1 MAIWKTLN
9 WELQRKPSYHGSNTV
24 SLTIKLLLI
33 ITIYI
38 IPISY
43 TSSWFQNKIT
53 VLNSRYVLMDK
64 LWNHSLHFPPYT
76 QVVPVL
82 EIRTEALIASLSA
95 VHRHRDQPKLTS
107 HWYGPIDKALIRMS
121 KNVLKC
127 HRWSF
132 LLARV
137 AFHWDSFF
145 RLSCLYF
152 CSTEIEINRTKS
164 EFFFF
169 FIVTSW
175 TGCCRFRTWS
185 RWRSVRRP
193 WRSPSRGW
201 SRCPRGRSCG
211 SPGTWSSVA

>member
-1 MAIWKTLN
+1 MALSLVIHSDSWGAKKN
-9 WELQRKPSYHGSNTV
+9 W
-24 SLTIKLLLI
+24 
-33 ITIYI
+33 
-38 IPISY
+38 
-43 TSSWFQNKIT
+43 
-53 VLNSRYVLMDK
+53 SRQK
-64 LWNHSLHFPPYT
+64 CFNHSLQIFLFWCFSDLPRHCQRLPAEVPPS
-76 QVVPVL
+76 
-82 EIRTEALIASLSA
+82 EALIASQSA
-95 VHRHRDQPKLTS
+95 VHRRRDQPKLTS

-145 RLSCLYF
+145 RLSCFYF

-211 SPGTWSSVA
+211 SPGTWSYLDWLERNAYHQPAGLEAAIFRPKTFVFEFKQPK